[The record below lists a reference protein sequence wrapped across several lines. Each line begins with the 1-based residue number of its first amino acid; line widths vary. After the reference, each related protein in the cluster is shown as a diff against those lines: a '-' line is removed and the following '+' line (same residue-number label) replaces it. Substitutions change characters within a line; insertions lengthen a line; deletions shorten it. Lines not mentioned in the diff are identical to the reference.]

1 MTILSV
7 ADATFGYSVPTLVAG
22 GGACGLVAALAAHDA
37 GQEVVVI
44 ERNPLPRGST
54 SMSLGALCAAGS
66 TDQVKHGVDDNAD
79 IFLADVM
86 AKTKG
91 TADPVV
97 ARAVGA
103 GSGPMIDWLRERH
116 DVPIALDTNWPP
128 AFGHS
133 RMRMHVTP
141 GRSGA
146 DLIDRLLAAC
156 DRAEIPIVTDARL
169 TGLFG
174 DDRTV
179 AGVRYERPD
188 GLVEDIGCGRLILA
202 TSGFGGNHAMIE
214 RFIPDMAEARY
225 FGWEGNQGDG
235 IRLGAELGGA
245 LADMDA
251 YQGFGLLADPAGID
265 LNPRFLI
272 EGGVQVNWDGLRF
285 SNELDDVSGQ
295 GARVMAQPGSCS
307 WVIYDQRIHDSCFDL
322 PQYVQLRE
330 VGGVIQAESLA
341 ALAERAT
348 IDPDGLAATLASIH
362 TGKTDLWGRSFTGP
376 ALAPPFYA
384 ARVAGAIFHTQGG
397 LAIDWAARVVDSHGQ
412 PLPNLFAGGG
422 ASRGISGRGASGYL
436 PGAGLAAAMTLGYIA
451 GKFAQERPSL
461 PALR

>member
-1 MTILSV
+1 MTILS
-7 ADATFGYSVPTLVAG
+7 ATAATFDYSVPTLIAG

-44 ERNPLPRGST
+44 ERDPLPRGST

-66 TDQVKHGVDDNAD
+66 ADQAKHGFDDNAD
-79 IFLADVM
+79 IFYADVM

-97 ARAVGA
+97 ARIVGA
-103 GSGPMIDWLRERH
+103 MSGPMIDWLRDRH
-116 DVPIALDTNWPP
+116 DVPIMLDTNWPA

-146 DLIDRLLAAC
+146 DLMDRLLGAC
-156 DRAEIPIVTDARL
+156 DRAEIPIVTNARL
-169 TGLFG
+169 TGLFA
-174 DDRTV
+174 DDRAV
-179 AGVRYERPD
+179 AGIRYERPD
-188 GLVEDIGCGRLILA
+188 GSVEDIGCGRLILA
-202 TSGFGGNHAMIE
+202 TCGFGSNHAMIE
-214 RFIPDMAEARY
+214 RFIPAMAEARY

-251 YQGFGLLADPAGID
+251 YQGLGLLADPAGID

-272 EGGVQVNWDGLRF
+272 EGGVQVNRDGLRF

-295 GARVMAQPGSCS
+295 GARVIAQPASRS
-307 WVIYDQRIHDSCFDL
+307 WVIYDKRIHDSCFDL

-330 VGGVIQAESLA
+330 VGGAISSHDVTKLA
-341 ALAERAT
+341 KRAG
-348 IDPDGLAATLASIH
+348 IDPSGLAATLALISI
-362 TGKTDLWGRSFTGP
+362 GGTDSWGRSFTAP
-376 ALAPPFYA
+376 VLAPPYYA
-384 ARVAGAIFHTQGG
+384 ARVTGAIFHTQGG
-397 LAIDWAARVVDSHGQ
+397 LVIDSAARVLDALGQ

-422 ASRGISGRGASGYL
+422 TARGISGRGASGYL
-436 PGAGLAAAMTLGYIA
+436 PGAGLASAMVLGFIA
-451 GKFAQERPSL
+451 GNFTGDCMGG
-461 PALR
+461 

>member
-1 MTILSV
+1 MTILSA
-7 ADATFGYSVPTLVAG
+7 ADAHFGYAVPTLIAG

-44 ERNPLPRGST
+44 ERDPLPRGST

-66 TDQVKHGVDDNAD
+66 ADQIRHGVEDNAD
-79 IFLADVM
+79 IFVADVM
-86 AKTKG
+86 TKTKG
-91 TADPVV
+91 TAEPVV

-103 GSGPMIDWLRERH
+103 MSGPMIDWLREH
-116 DVPIALDTNWPP
+116 HGVPIALDTNWPP

-156 DRAEIPIVTDARL
+156 DRAEIPILTDARL
-169 TGLFG
+169 TGLFADG
-174 DDRTV
+174 RTV
-179 AGVRYERPD
+179 AGIRYERPD
-188 GLVEDIGCGRLILA
+188 GSIEDIGCDRLILA
-202 TSGFGGNHAMIE
+202 TCGFGGNHAMIE
-214 RFIPDMAEARY
+214 RFIPAMAEARY

-251 YQGFGLLADPAGID
+251 YQGLGLLADPAGID

-272 EGGVQVNWDGLRF
+272 EGGVQVNRDGLRF

-295 GARVMAQPGSCS
+295 GARVIAQPGSRS
-307 WVIYDQRIHDSCFDL
+307 WVIYDQRIHANCFDL

-330 VGGVIQAESLA
+330 AGGVTRGESLDE
-341 ALAERAT
+341 LAERAG
-348 IDPDGLAATLASIH
+348 IDPVALTATLASIPVA
-362 TGKTDLWGRSFTGP
+362 GIDSWGRSFASP
-376 ALAPPFYA
+376 PLAPPFYG
-384 ARVAGAIFHTQGG
+384 ARVVGAIFHTQGG
-397 LAIDWAARVVDSHGQ
+397 LAIDRAARVLDKRGQ
-412 PLPNLFAGGG
+412 PFPNLFAGGG
-422 ASRGISGRGASGYL
+422 AARGISGRGASGYL
-436 PGAGLAAAMTLGYIA
+436 PGAGLVCAMALGYIA
-451 GKFAQERPSL
+451 GNLRPT
-461 PALR
+461 A